1 MACTSRGTQKVLYGE
16 RFRPEIQPLTLLYTI
31 FDGKDTPFV
40 YLLLTTGTPFTY
52 LVYTQWRI
60 QGRGPAPIVFL
71 DQTEAQRAEKFFFFL
86 GGGTAPLPVF
96 KGLDDRT
103 PPPPPPPGSGSGTDN
118 VASL

>member
-71 DQTEAQRAEKFFFFL
+71 DQTEAQRAEKFFFFF